1 MFNLGPIGQLSRT
14 TSNISAAEDFY
25 GRVLGL
31 RHLYTFGR
39 LAFFDCGGTRL
50 YLQEAEAP
58 LATESVIYFQ
68 VADVTAAHAALSARG
83 AAFRGSPERVHK
95 HPDGTEEWLAFFDD
109 PEGRPL
115 AIIAQVAPPPQEEA
129 GGGR

>member
-1 MFNLGPIGQLSRT
+1 MFELGPIGQLSRT
-14 TSNISAAEDFY
+14 VSDVKVAEEFY

-31 RHLYTFGR
+31 RQLYTYGQ

-50 YLQEAEAP
+50 YLQESPMP

-68 VADVTAAHAALSARG
+68 VADVAAAHAALSARG
-83 AAFRGSPERVHK
+83 VQFRGEPERVHR

-109 PEGRPL
+109 PDGRPL
-115 AIIAQVAPPPQEEA
+115 AIIAQVAPPPEEEA
-129 GGGR
+129 G